1 VHAHTGVK
9 THLIGPGDLRMVA
22 RVVSGVPSQSGCMGE
37 GRVVCW
43 REEECS
49 T

>member
-22 RVVSGVPSQSGCMGE
+22 RSIGGVPTQSGCEGE
-37 GRVVCW
+37 GRAW
-43 REEECS
+43 IGGKGRA
-49 T
+49 